1 MPVYVPKNQLK
12 QCYTNVKTPTD
23 LHKGT
28 RNLAVVRVGNKH
40 KIFSRRDLFRALR
53 NIWCPQLKLKDYESF
68 QSNSSLQCPNISLQS
83 LSLIPSRTAM
93 LISVDVVN
101 VMFLPLSSSLR
112 SRVYYAQ
119 QVLHGWLKCLKQ
131 WDTMENFSW
140 DESASGN

>member
-1 MPVYVPKNQLK
+1 
-12 QCYTNVKTPTD
+12 
-23 LHKGT
+23 
-28 RNLAVVRVGNKH
+28 
-40 KIFSRRDLFRALR
+40 
-53 NIWCPQLKLKDYESF
+53 
-68 QSNSSLQCPNISLQS
+68 
-83 LSLIPSRTAM
+83 M

-112 SRVYYAQ
+112 SRVYYA